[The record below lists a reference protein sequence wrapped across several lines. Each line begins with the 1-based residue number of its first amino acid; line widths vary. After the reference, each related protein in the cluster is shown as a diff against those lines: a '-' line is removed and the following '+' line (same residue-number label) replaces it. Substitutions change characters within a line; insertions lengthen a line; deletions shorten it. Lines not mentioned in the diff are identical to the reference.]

1 MTDLLPDLYDRE
13 RAWADPA
20 KHGITPHAQ
29 WSGNG
34 KNALWVCHATA
45 GKRPANGH
53 VMEVWKKRQ
62 GNGAAPVLLVVTH
75 PAGAVLCGPSGD
87 SPPVA
92 DVDTGVARRLATAV
106 LDLPDRHAAARK
118 VFANLDTDGE
128 EAIGIVNRGLFATH
142 HLRTGVPDRPDWDT
156 ARAAATVALDKVDRE
171 LVAALGWTIDP
182 QGAHEVLRDPGD
194 QNARAVA
201 VFLAPGES
209 PNVASA
215 KRNNTS
221 PVSWAMTHADR
232 NNIPWIVTVQDRAIR
247 LYSTA
252 TSGAAGQGS
261 RETTYTELDLTLL
274 PDELG
279 GYLTLLFSADAL
291 APGGTAEQIREA
303 SADYAAALAERLRER
318 VYDKVVPALATAI
331 AAKDPGPDGPD
342 LDAAYRTALTVLF
355 RLLFLGY
362 AESKRLL
369 PYKRNTDYTDA
380 SLAKQARRLADLH
393 NEGADLGF
401 DNPLTDEIEA
411 ATDTDQTDLWDTC
424 ARLFR
429 VVDKGHTRYGVPVY
443 NGGLFSDNAAVN
455 PAGAAIAGLSLSN
468 TEFGPPLMALLID
481 HTPDGGAG
489 PIDFRSLSVR
499 EFGTIY
505 EGLLESE
512 LATADQDLTLV
523 KRSNDQVYEP
533 AGPND
538 DVVIAEGEVYLHNA
552 SGARKASGS
561 YFTKPFAVERLIGTA
576 LLPTLDEHLD
586 RIADLLND
594 GHENDAAEQLFDFR
608 VADISMGSGHFLT
621 AAVDAIEAR
630 IAAWLADHP
639 IVGVD
644 IEIDTLRTAAKA
656 ALPEGQHDLV
666 EDAALLRRLIAR
678 RCVYGVDLNPISV
691 ELARVSMWI
700 HTFVPGLPL
709 SFLDHN
715 LAVGN
720 SLTGVASLTEA
731 LDALSPR
738 AEGAADGKTMLT
750 ASLGMDML
758 RNHLTAAEK
767 PLSRLGRILDTT
779 TSDIEE
785 SRLLAEEAAAAIAPL
800 ERLLDAVV
808 AARLGE
814 TPMPNILVESD
825 VLDAGSDEASAA
837 ADEVDALHFP
847 IAFPEVFIRDRAGFD
862 VLIGNPPW
870 QEATI
875 ERHGYWALRFPGLR
889 SLSASKMEA
898 EIDALAR
905 SRPDLVAGYEQE
917 VADMEAI
924 RATLHAGPFPGM
936 ETGDPDLYKA
946 FAWRFWH
953 LLRLGGRTGVV
964 LPRGAIAMLGS
975 QRWRQE
981 LLDHGAFEQIVQL
994 TNKGG
999 WVFTGV
1005 HPQYGVSFNV
1015 LRRNPPGTVT
1025 DLRLY
1030 GPYDNRSDYDT
1041 GIAGPGAVVPTDELR
1056 EWTQAAS
1063 VPLMASER
1071 HAEVFR
1077 VLRRH
1082 RKIAGLPFIYINE
1095 LHATNDKKH
1104 MILNAGATTGLW
1116 EVWQGASFDIWQP
1129 GTGEVYAHA
1138 DPAYMTEVLE
1148 KKRARSRNMKAMPPS
1163 WRNDPATLP
1172 VRTHRIAFRDI
1183 TNRTNNRT
1191 VIACLVPPE
1200 KPLVNTAPYLLRGD
1214 KATVQDEAYLLGVLC
1229 TRVFDWQAR
1238 CTVESHV
1245 NKYVLDDFAVPWP
1258 TDPDH
1263 PGRRRVI
1270 EIATRLAAQTP
1281 DYTAWANALGHEP
1294 EPVSAADTTDL
1305 LVELDATVARLY
1317 GLTADDLTHIYATF
1331 HPTGGHQA
1339 FGQKVIAHFDTLDF
1353 GPAHTPDEVT
1363 A

>member
-13 RAWADPA
+13 RAWTDPA
-20 KHGITPHAQ
+20 KHGISPRAQ

-45 GKRPANGH
+45 NKRPANGH
-53 VMEVWKKRQ
+53 VIDVWRQRQ
-62 GNGAAPVLLVVTH
+62 GNGAAPVLLVITH
-75 PAGAVLCGPSGD
+75 HGGAVLCGPSGD
-87 SPPVA
+87 SPPVVDFDA
-92 DVDTGVARRLATAV
+92 DVARRIATTA
-106 LDLPDRHAAARK
+106 LELPTRHAAARK
-118 VFANLDTDGE
+118 VFGYLDTDGE
-128 EAIGIVNRGLFATH
+128 EATGIINRGLFATH
-142 HLRTGVPDRPDWDT
+142 HLRTGVPDRPDWDDARTT
-156 ARAAATVALDKVDRE
+156 AEPAMDKVDRE
-171 LVAALGWTIDP
+171 LVAALGWTIEP
-182 QGAHEVLRDPGD
+182 QGVHEVLRDPDD
-194 QNARAVA
+194 QTARAVA
-201 VFLAPGES
+201 VFLAPDES
-209 PNVASA
+209 ADVASV

-232 NNIPWIVTVQDRAIR
+232 NNIPWVVTVQDRAIR

-261 RETTYTELDLTLL
+261 RETTYAELDLTIL
-274 PDELG
+274 PGELA

-318 VYDKVVPALATAI
+318 VYDQVIPALATAI
-331 AAKDPGPDGPD
+331 AAKDSGPEGPD

-401 DNPLTDEIEA
+401 DNPLTPQIEA
-411 ATDTDQTDLWDTC
+411 PTDTDQTDLWDTC

-443 NGGLFSDNAAVN
+443 NGGLFSDDPDVN
-455 PAGAAIAGLSLSN
+455 PAGATIADLALSN

-512 LATADQDLTLV
+512 LALADQDLTLV
-523 KRSNDQVYEP
+523 KRGNDQVYEP
-533 AGPND
+533 AGAMD
-538 DVVIAEGEVYLHNA
+538 EVVVAEGEVYLHNA

-561 YFTKPFAVERLIGTA
+561 YFTKPFAVEHLIGTA

-586 RIADLLND
+586 RIADLL
-594 GHENDAAEQLFDFR
+594 GQGQEADAAEQLFDFR
-608 VADISMGSGHFLT
+608 VADIAMGSGHFLT
-621 AAVDAIEAR
+621 AAVDEIHAR
-630 IAAWLADHP
+630 ISAWLADHP
-639 IVGVD
+639 IAGVD
-644 IEIDTLRTAAKA
+644 IEIDNLRRAARQS
-656 ALPEGQHDLV
+656 LPEGQHDLV

-715 LAVGN
+715 LAIGN
-720 SLTGVASLTEA
+720 SLTGVASLDEA

-750 ASLGMDML
+750 ASLGMDVL
-758 RNHLTAAEK
+758 RSHLAAAEQ
-767 PLSRLGRILDTT
+767 PLSRLGQILDTT

-785 SRLLAEEAAAAIAPL
+785 SRLLAHEAAAAIAPL

-825 VLDAGSDEASAA
+825 VLDAGSDQASTAA
-837 ADEVDALHFP
+837 AEVDALHFP

-875 ERHGYWALRFPGLR
+875 ERHGFWALRFPGLR
-889 SLSASKMEA
+889 SLDQAKMEA

-917 VADMEAI
+917 VSDMEAI
-924 RATLHAGPFPGM
+924 RATLHAGPYPGM

-975 QRWRQE
+975 QAWRQE
-981 LLDHGAFEQIVQL
+981 LLDHGALEQIVQL

-999 WVFTGV
+999 WVFDGV
-1005 HPQYGVSFNV
+1005 EPRYTVAFNV
-1015 LRRNPPGTVT
+1015 LRRNPLGTVT

-1030 GPYDNRSDYDT
+1030 GPYDNRMDYDT

-1056 EWTQAAS
+1056 KWTQAAS

-1082 RKIAGLPFIYINE
+1082 RKVAELPFAYIRE
-1095 LHATNDKKH
+1095 LDATNDKKH
-1104 MILNAGATTGLW
+1104 MILNPGATTGLW
-1116 EVWQGASFDIWQP
+1116 EVWKGSSFDIWQP
-1129 GTGEVYAHA
+1129 GTGEVYAYA

-1148 KKRARSRNMKAMPPS
+1148 KKRTRSRNMKIMPPA
-1163 WRNDPATLP
+1163 WRTDPDTLP
-1172 VRTHRIAFRDI
+1172 VLNYRIAFRDI
-1183 TNRTNNRT
+1183 ARATDSRTMR
-1191 VIACLVPPE
+1191 ACLIPPE
-1200 KPLVNTAPYLLRGD
+1200 KPLTNKAPYLLRSD

-1238 CTVESHV
+1238 CTVETNV

-1258 TDPDH
+1258 TNPDH
-1263 PGRRRVI
+1263 PGRRRVV

-1281 DYTAWANALGHEP
+1281 DYTEWAKPLGHEP
-1294 EPVSAADTTDL
+1294 EPVSAADTAEL

-1317 GLTADDLTHIYATF
+1317 GLTRDDLTHLYATF
-1331 HPTGGHQA
+1331 HPTGGHEA

-1353 GPAHTPDEVT
+1353 GSAHPTDKVT